1 MSDSTEQAPAPRD
14 RLDTRPRPAIRRL
27 TPRHL
32 MFAALAGLVV
42 LIVISFTYAKRSF
55 APQPKDPTAAMSGP
69 PAMEPAQI
77 RQIGIDETAPR
88 PDTRT
93 LEELLAGSGR
103 RTPDSTPVPAFQ
115 PPRPRTATAAAQ
127 SGVDR
132 RLGAPLGAGSR
143 RRQGTSAPAG
153 AAFGADALA
162 AERARLLDGLERLER
177 AGGAGLGAA
186 GFPPP
191 EAAAALAGGS
201 PTRPSSGGI
210 GLAEATFVTPRSPF
224 LRAGTL
230 IPLVLLH
237 HLDSRQPGL
246 VRAQVTEDVLD
257 ATARRVLI
265 PRGTLALG
273 FQTGQPVLGQERLEL
288 HWSQLHY
295 PDHRILVLPDSPGA
309 APDGSLGPSGHV
321 NQRWGARYGAALILT
336 LVGAGAQLS
345 QPQRSAAAGNA
356 ASEGQVVAAELG
368 LQFGRLSQEILQ
380 RYVDL
385 PPIVELAP
393 GARLALLTT
402 DNITI
407 PID

>member
-1 MSDSTEQAPAPRD
+1 MTDTTPQAPEPRD
-14 RLDTRPRPAIRRL
+14 RLDTRPRPVIRRL

-55 APQPKDPTAAMSGP
+55 APQPGDPTAALAGP

-88 PDTRT
+88 PDTRS

-103 RTPDSTPVPAFQ
+103 RTPDGPSMPAFP
-115 PPRPRTATAAAQ
+115 PPRPQAASSPAQ
-127 SGVDR
+127 AGVDR
-132 RLGAPLGAGSR
+132 RLAAPLGPGSR
-143 RRQGTSAPAG
+143 RRLGSSGPAAG
-153 AAFGADALA
+153 GADALA

-186 GFPPP
+186 TFPPADLTP
-191 EAAAALAGGS
+191 PAAADS
-201 PTRPSSGGI
+201 PARPSAGTI
-210 GLAEATFVTPRSPF
+210 GLAEATFVAPRSPF

-246 VRAQVTEDVLD
+246 VRAQVTGDVLD
-257 ATARRVLI
+257 ATARRILI

-273 FQTGQPVLGQERLEL
+273 FQTGQPVLGQERLEM

-321 NQRWGARYGAALILT
+321 NQRWRARYGAALILT
-336 LVGAGAQLS
+336 LIGAGAQLS
-345 QPQRSAAAGNA
+345 QPQRSATAANA

-385 PPIVELAP
+385 PPIVELQP

>member
-1 MSDSTEQAPAPRD
+1 MTDTPPQAPEPRD
-14 RLDTRPRPAIRRL
+14 RLDTRPRPVIRRL

-55 APQPKDPTAAMSGP
+55 APQPGDPTAALAGP

-88 PDTRT
+88 PDTRS
-93 LEELLAGSGR
+93 LEELLAASGR
-103 RTPDSTPVPAFQ
+103 RPPDGPSVPAFQ
-115 PPRPRTATAAAQ
+115 TPPPRAPNRGAQ
-127 SGVDR
+127 DGVER

-143 RRQGTSAPAG
+143 RRLGSAGSAAG
-153 AAFGADALA
+153 GADALA

-186 GFPPP
+186 SFPPADL
-191 EAAAALAGGS
+191 AAAAGGAS
-201 PTRPSSGGI
+201 PAPPAAGGI
-210 GLAEATFVTPRSPF
+210 GLAEAAFVAPRNPF

-246 VRAQVTEDVLD
+246 VRAQVTGDVLD

-288 HWSQLHY
+288 DWSQLHY

-321 NQRWGARYGAALILT
+321 NQRWRARYGAALILT
-336 LVGAGAQLS
+336 LIGAGAQLS
-345 QPQRSAAAGNA
+345 QPQRSVTAGNA

-385 PPIVELAP
+385 PPIVQLAP